1 MTRFSATQPA
11 AVHPRDARLHWAY
24 KAQFHEERIEQRS
37 TPKMLPS
44 TPTRPTAS
52 LFAYAAA
59 VLFAA
64 HLATYFV
71 PAIRDVTLTTST
83 ILAVSL
89 AVVAVAQHLVVFP
102 IVGVLPAL
110 WWARAAAYVWLVLD
124 MGTDLLQLGGA
135 PKSVYLVL
143 RLGINLLAAL
153 WIASAS
159 LRARGG
165 MRWLGVFVA
174 ADFACY
180 SFVGLLSPLAFLLA
194 LPSLVLLP
202 LWFVL
207 AGRRIAQMGRLAD
220 TTAQA
225 TPATTAGV

>member
-1 MTRFSATQPA
+1 MSPMSPSTTTRPA
-11 AVHPRDARLHWAY
+11 AA
-24 KAQFHEERIEQRS
+24 
-37 TPKMLPS
+37 
-44 TPTRPTAS
+44 

-59 VLFAA
+59 ALFAV

-71 PAIRDVTLTTST
+71 PAVRDVTLTTST

-89 AVVAVAQHLVVFP
+89 AVLAVAQHLVVFP
-102 IVGVLPAL
+102 VVGALPAP

-135 PKSVYLVL
+135 PKSLYLVV
-143 RLGINLLAAL
+143 RLGVNLLAAL

-159 LRARGG
+159 LQARGG

-180 SFVGLLSPLAFLLA
+180 SFVGLLSPLAFLIA
-194 LPSLVLLP
+194 LPSLVFLP

-207 AGRRIAQMGRLAD
+207 AGRRIARMSPLAATTGQATAD
-220 TTAQA
+220 TSVRA
-225 TPATTAGV
+225 